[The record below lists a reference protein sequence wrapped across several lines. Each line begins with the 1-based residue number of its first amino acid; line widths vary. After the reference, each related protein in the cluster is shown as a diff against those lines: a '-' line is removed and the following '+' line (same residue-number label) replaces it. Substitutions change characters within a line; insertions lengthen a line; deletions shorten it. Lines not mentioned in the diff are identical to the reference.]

1 VGNAARDLSQARQD
15 VRDADPTMG
24 REAEQLLKELQ
35 KLSLAGASGAQ
46 LDERIQ
52 RQLLPA
58 LERLELELRR
68 KVDEQ
73 RSGQVRSAGSE
84 PVPTGY
90 SESVAEYFRRLS
102 KTK

>member
-1 VGNAARDLSQARQD
+1 MGNAARDLSQARQD
-15 VRDADPTMG
+15 VRETDAGLG
-24 REAEQLLKELQ
+24 RDAEQLLKELQ
-35 KLSLAGASGAQ
+35 KLNLASASGPQ

-68 KVDEQ
+68 KVEGEK
-73 RSGQVRSAGSE
+73 SGQVRSAGSE

-102 KTK
+102 KGK

>member
-1 VGNAARDLSQARQD
+1 MQEIQRLNIGQ
-15 VRDADPTMG
+15 
-24 REAEQLLKELQ
+24 
-35 KLSLAGASGAQ
+35 ASGPQ

-68 KVDEQ
+68 KVNDQ
-73 RSGQVRSAGSE
+73 KAGQVRSAGSE

-90 SESVAEYFRRLS
+90 SESVADYFRRLS
-102 KTK
+102 KAK